1 MNILEGAHMMS
12 ETFTPPLPLKRPI
25 PVKETRS
32 LDKIYEHYVI
42 EKELAKRL
50 RTATLKERATLYS
63 QLYDE
68 LFRKV
73 PHHTQL
79 TRKQQF
85 DAASPIIQQRLALLQ
100 PYLTK
105 TTHYLEVGPGDC
117 NFALEVAKRVERAY
131 AVDVSLEITQRED
144 LPDNFQV
151 VLSDGTSIPVP
162 PNSIDVAYSHQLMEH
177 LHPDDAMAQLK
188 NIYRALKPGGYYIC
202 ITPHRL
208 SGPHDISKY
217 FDEVATGFHLKEYM
231 ASELTDLFHE
241 AGFKSVSLCKQSQ
254 NRTIAMSL
262 NPLTRSVL
270 GAGEHFV
277 EKLPLKWRLRV
288 ADLPLLFRS
297 ITLVGQK

>member
-1 MNILEGAHMMS
+1 MMS
-12 ETFTPPLPLKRPI
+12 ETLTPPLPLKRAI
-25 PVKETRS
+25 PAKETRS

-50 RTATLKERATLYS
+50 RSATLEERATLYS

-105 TTHYLEVGPGDC
+105 TAHYMEVGPGDC
-117 NFALEVAKRVERAY
+117 NFALEVAKRVEQAY
-131 AVDVSLEITQRED
+131 AVDVSLEIMQREG

-151 VLSDGTSIPVP
+151 ILSDGTSIPIP

-188 NIYRALKPGGYYIC
+188 NIYRALKPGGHYIC

-231 ASELTDLFHE
+231 VSELTDLFHE

-254 NRTIAMSL
+254 NRTVTISL
-262 NPLTRSVL
+262 NPLTQFIL
-270 GAGEHFV
+270 GAGEHLV